1 MNTKKQRTSL
11 KKYIITLLKVWKF
24 AANVLEKS
32 TKFFYGLEKRN
43 TLCRTIKTLLD
54 DGKEITTPSEIS
66 LTLKKNYENLIQKTI
81 TKSIPDIEMFLSDI
95 HLHLT

>member
-32 TKFFYGLEKRN
+32 TKPFYGLEKRN
-43 TLCRTIKTLLD
+43 ALCRTIKTLFL
-54 DGKEITTPSEIS
+54 SEIS
-66 LTLKKNYENLIQKTI
+66 LTLKKIMKKNYCKVYL
-81 TKSIPDIEMFLSDI
+81 
-95 HLHLT
+95 